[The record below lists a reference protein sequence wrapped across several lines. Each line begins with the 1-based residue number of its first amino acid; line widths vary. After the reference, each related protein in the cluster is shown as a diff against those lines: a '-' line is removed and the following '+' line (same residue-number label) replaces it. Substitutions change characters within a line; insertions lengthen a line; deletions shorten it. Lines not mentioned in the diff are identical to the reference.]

1 MPPQDIYFSETQR
14 FNQWWI
20 ALILIGINGIF
31 LFGVYWQ
38 VVAGHT
44 FGDNPMSDTGIL
56 ISSGVLL
63 LLTAG
68 FYAMRMDTVV
78 DRDGIAVRFIP
89 FHQRYKRLAWSD
101 LAKAEIRTYN
111 AFGEFGG
118 WGLRLGGRK
127 AGNAYCVR
135 GNQGLQLEFKNGKR
149 LLIGTQKPALLHTAV
164 HKAQEQNT

>member
-1 MPPQDIYFSETQR
+1 MPHQDIYFSETQR

-20 ALILIGINGIF
+20 ALILIGVNSIF

-56 ISSGVLL
+56 ISTGILL

-78 DRDGIAVRFIP
+78 DRDGIAVRFVP
-89 FHQRYKRLAWSD
+89 FHMQYKRLAWSD
-101 LAKAEIRTYN
+101 LAKAEVRTYN
-111 AFGEFGG
+111 AFGEYGG
-118 WGLRLGGRK
+118 WGLRLGGRN

-135 GNQGLQLEFKNGKR
+135 GNKGLQLTLANGKK
-149 LLIGTQKPALLHTAV
+149 LLIGTQQPEAV
-164 HKAQEQNT
+164 EAAVRKAWPKG